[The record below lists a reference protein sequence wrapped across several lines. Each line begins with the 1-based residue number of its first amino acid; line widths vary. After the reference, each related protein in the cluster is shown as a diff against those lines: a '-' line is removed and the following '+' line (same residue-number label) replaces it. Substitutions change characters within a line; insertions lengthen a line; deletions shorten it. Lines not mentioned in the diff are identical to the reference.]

1 MTAITKSAKWSDE
14 AWRASEKIYEA
25 IKRLPFITEL
35 ADGTLSPERFRF
47 YISQDSQYIDDYSRT
62 LSAIA
67 ARLPEMAD
75 AAQFMEFALDGV
87 AVEKALHTQFC
98 PDRSMGKSSVCLF
111 YTSLLKSHDSQP
123 VAVAAAAILPCFWI
137 YQKVG
142 EYLLESAT
150 LEGNPYREWIETYG
164 DPAFDISTRKAI
176 DICDRLADSAEER
189 TRRLMTEAYVECSR
203 LEWMFWD
210 SAYKMQLWPDEIK

>member
-1 MTAITKSAKWSDE
+1 MKSTIRPTKWSEE
-14 AWRASEKIYEA
+14 AWRASETIYEA

-35 ADGTLSPERFRF
+35 ANGSLSPERFRF
-47 YISQDSQYIDDYSRT
+47 YISQDSLYIDDYSRA

-67 ARLPEMAD
+67 SRLPEMAD

-87 AVEKALHTQFC
+87 AVEKALHTQFS
-98 PDRSMGKSSVCLF
+98 PDRSMGKSSACLF
-111 YTSLLKSHDSQP
+111 YTALLKSYDSQP

-142 EYLLESAT
+142 EHLLETAK
-150 LEGNPYREWIETYG
+150 LEGNPYREWIATYG
-164 DPAFDISTRKAI
+164 DPAFDSSTRKAI
-176 DICDRLADSAEER
+176 EICDRLADAADER
-189 TRRLMTEAYVECSR
+189 TRRSMTDAYIACSR